1 MTVRVAL
8 VQARCDGSE
17 SVDVRVERVLE
28 MTAEAARD
36 SDVVVLPELWTTGAF
51 DIDLARA
58 NLLDLTAPLVQRMR
72 AIAREQRAWLHM
84 GSVPERQADGSGAN
98 TAVLITPDGSIDA
111 VYRKIHLFGFDGGE
125 AALMSAG
132 SDLVVTSTPLGHT
145 GLATCYDLRFPEM
158 FRHLTDRGAEA
169 FVLCSGWPSRRIEH
183 WRVLVRARAIEN
195 QAWVIACNEVGTHAG
210 TELGGHSVVIDPLG
224 AVVAE
229 GGDAEEIVR
238 AEVDPDAVGAWR
250 STFPVLRDR
259 RL

>member
-1 MTVRVAL
+1 V
-8 VQARCDGSE
+8 RCDGSE
-17 SVDVRVERVLE
+17 SVDARVDRVLE
-28 MTAEAARD
+28 MTAEAAHG

-58 NLLDLTAPLVQRMR
+58 NLLGLNAPVVEHMR
-72 AIAREQRAWLHM
+72 AIARDQRIWLHM
-84 GSVPERQADGSGAN
+84 GSVPERQADGAGTN
-98 TAVLITPDGSIDA
+98 TAVLITPDGSIDS

-132 SDLVVTSTPLGHT
+132 GDLVVTSTPLGRT

-183 WRVLVRARAIEN
+183 WRVLARARAIEN

-210 TELGGHSVVIDPLG
+210 TELGGHSIVIDPLG

-229 GGDAEEIVR
+229 GGSAEEIVR
-238 AEVDPDAVGAWR
+238 AEVDPAAVDAWR